1 MSTCMY
7 DASVPVLRQMLG
19 SLDAILEKAE
29 QHAAEKHIEPAALI
43 QSRLFPDMFTFSRQV
58 AIACHFARS
67 IATELAGA
75 DVPQAKH
82 SGDTFP
88 DLRALVA
95 EAARAVATLTP
106 AQFED
111 SEKREVTVHAGT
123 PHEGHFGGEKYLL
136 HYAMPQFFFHVTTA
150 YALLRHAGVEIGKRD
165 FLGKF

>member
-1 MSTCMY
+1 MGTCMY

-29 QHAAEKHIEPAALI
+29 RHAAERHIEPAALL
-43 QSRLFPDMFTFSRQV
+43 QSRLFPDMFTLSRQV

-67 IATELAGA
+67 VATELAVVDA
-75 DVPQAKH
+75 PQAKH
-82 SGDTFP
+82 AGDSFA

-95 EAARAVATLTP
+95 EALRVVAALTP
-106 AQFED
+106 AQFEG

-123 PHEGHFGGEKYLL
+123 PHEGHFSGEKYLL

>member
-1 MSTCMY
+1 MGTCMY

-19 SLDAILEKAE
+19 SLDTILEKAE
-29 QHAAEKHIEPAALI
+29 HHAAEKHIEPSALI

-67 IATELAGA
+67 VATDLAGV

-82 SGDTFP
+82 PGDTFAG
-88 DLRALVA
+88 LRAQVA
-95 EAARAVATLTP
+95 EVLRAVAALTP
-106 AQFED
+106 AQFEG
-111 SEKREVTVHAGT
+111 SEKRDVTVHPGT
-123 PHEGHFGGEKYLL
+123 PHEGHFSGDKYLL

-165 FLGKF
+165 FVGKF

>member
-29 QHAAEKHIEPAALI
+29 RHAVEKHIEPAALI

-67 IATELAGA
+67 VATELAGV

-82 SGDTFP
+82 AGDSFA
-88 DLRALVA
+88 DLRAQVA
-95 EAARAVATLTP
+95 EAQQAVAGLNP
-106 AQFED
+106 AQFDGSGE
-111 SEKREVTVHAGT
+111 REVTVHAGT
-123 PHEGHFGGEKYLL
+123 PHEGHFSGEKYLL

>member
-29 QHAAEKHIEPAALI
+29 QHATEKHIEPAALI

-58 AIACHFARS
+58 VIACHYARS
-67 IATELAGA
+67 VATELAGA

-82 SGDTFP
+82 AGDTFA

-95 EAARAVATLTP
+95 EALHAIAALTP
-106 AQFED
+106 AQFEG
-111 SEKREVTVHAGT
+111 SEKREVTVHPGT
-123 PHEGHFGGEKYLL
+123 PYEGHFEGEKYLL

-165 FLGKF
+165 FVGKF